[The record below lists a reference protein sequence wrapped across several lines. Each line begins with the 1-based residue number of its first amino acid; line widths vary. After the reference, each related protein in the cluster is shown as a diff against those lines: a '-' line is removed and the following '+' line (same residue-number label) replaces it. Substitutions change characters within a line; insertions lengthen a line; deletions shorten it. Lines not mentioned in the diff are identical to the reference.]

1 VKGTKYKVYTFFI
14 IIVMLLSCNIQQSI
28 ATTQQKFKD
37 VSPSYWAY
45 SDIEW
50 AVSNNLLSLYPDK
63 TFKPKNQI
71 TEAQLA
77 IVMCRYFN
85 PDIETEK
92 SEKDVTAKYYRY
104 LESKGV
110 LLPGHSKKSL
120 RNLPINRIELAKAI
134 ATSQDMT
141 GTPNQIVDWMYTNQF
156 VFIKK
161 KSTDKYV
168 AFGGND
174 SVIRSEVAAIFK
186 RMSNYGMTTIIT
198 PRTKPITPTDPT
210 AEMVIPKGPLYGYA
224 LVKAMEP
231 IALQLGFKDYYIA
244 KATEGYDYMS
254 RGRRIDPEEALK
266 NNFRFSP
273 MVSTYT
279 IKDTEMLLDVIET
292 KDKVSYDFF
301 GMMIQVYGA
310 DIYYKDFST
319 KVYNFM
325 QQPYTK
331 PLTINTS
338 KHTIVVSLHQSGPI
352 SACYIKITK
361 K

>member
-1 VKGTKYKVYTFFI
+1 M
-14 IIVMLLSCNIQQSI
+14 IVMLLNCNIQQSI

-45 SDIEW
+45 NDIEW

-63 TFKPKNQI
+63 TFKPKKQI

-77 IVMCRYFN
+77 IVMCRYFY
-85 PDIETEK
+85 PEIETEE

-168 AFGGND
+168 AFGAND

-198 PRTKPITPTDPT
+198 PRTKPITATDPT

-254 RGRRIDPEEALK
+254 RGKNRMDGEEVLK
-266 NNFRFSP
+266 NGFRFVPS
-273 MVSTYT
+273 VSTYT
-279 IKDTEMLLDVIET
+279 INDNEMLLTAMEI
-292 KDKVSYDFF
+292 KDKVSYDFLA
-301 GMMIQVYGA
+301 MTIRVYGA
-310 DIYYKDFST
+310 DISYKDFST
-319 KVYNFM
+319 NVYHFM

-352 SACYIKITK
+352 PVCYIKITK